1 MRKSFS
7 RVFIKNNKNNF
18 LVIRDREHFWNLPGG
33 KQEPGETPMECAKR
47 EVQEEVGLNVSDLKE
62 VYQGDFIFGGIQW
75 HGYFYLAKHV
85 EGTPTIN
92 ELDKI
97 KDIQFIKDDQEVKF
111 DPEIT
116 KVIQSTFDQYH
127 FELVNW
133 K

>member
-7 RVFIKNNKNNF
+7 RVFIKDNNNNF
-18 LVIRDREHFWNLPGG
+18 LVIRDREHLWNLPGG

-47 EVQEEVGLNVSDLKE
+47 EVQEEVGLVVSDLKE
-62 VYQGDFIFGGIQW
+62 VYKGDFVFGGIQW
-75 HGYFYLAKHV
+75 RGYFYLAKQI

-97 KDIQFIKDDQEVKF
+97 KDIQFIKDDQEVTF
-111 DPEIT
+111 SSEIT
-116 KVIQSTFDQYH
+116 KVIQSTFDRYQL
-127 FELVNW
+127 ELVKW